1 MITVIARW
9 EDTQMPRETEWQLW
23 RQLRG
28 AFKVKRFVF
37 VPRYLEMDN
46 YSFDQFDTM
55 EEALASCE
63 GERAFL
69 EPGGYKNM
77 HQIPQGDI
85 VMIFGNS
92 AESNFSYADVSETYQ
107 IFTEGGTRHNHLYGS
122 NAAAI
127 ALAFRYGQ

>member
-1 MITVIARW
+1 MITIVARW
-9 EDTQMPRETEWQLW
+9 ETTQMSPEVEWQMW

-37 VPRYLEMDN
+37 VPCIPEMDN

-63 GERAFL
+63 GERVFL
-69 EPGGYKNM
+69 EPGGYKTM

-85 VMIFGNS
+85 VMVFGNS
-92 AESNFSYADVSETYQ
+92 AKGNFDHALVNETYQ
-107 IFTEGGTRHNHLYGS
+107 IFTEGGTAHNHLYGS

-127 ALAFRYGQ
+127 ALAIRYGQ

>member
-1 MITVIARW
+1 MS
-9 EDTQMPRETEWQLW
+9 PETEWQLW

-37 VPRYLEMDN
+37 VPRVPEMDN
-46 YSFDQFDTM
+46 YSFDQYDTM
-55 EEALASCE
+55 SEALETCMDA
-63 GERAFL
+63 GELVFL

-85 VMIFGNS
+85 VMVFGNS
-92 AESNFSYADVSETYQ
+92 AMSNVEHALVNQTYQ
-107 IFTEGGTRHNHLYGS
+107 IFTEGGEAHNHLYGS

-127 ALAFRYGQ
+127 ALAIRYGQ